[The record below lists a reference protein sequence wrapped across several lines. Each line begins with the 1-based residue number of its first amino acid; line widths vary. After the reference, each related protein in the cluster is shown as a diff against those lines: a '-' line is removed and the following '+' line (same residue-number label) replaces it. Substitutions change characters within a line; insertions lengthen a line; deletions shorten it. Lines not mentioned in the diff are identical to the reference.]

1 MKHLKD
7 INRILFIVQARTGS
21 TRVKNKMTREIS
33 KGVTLFSNVI
43 DIVKNSKIPHKNFFV
58 SINETPLINVAK
70 SKGVNIFKRSKE
82 SANESIDL
90 LKIFEWHN
98 LDFDHYI
105 IISACCPFLKP
116 KTINNFIDSF
126 INNKCNGMMS
136 VVCRKNILWDN
147 KNDIL
152 NYKTS
157 NDFQTQTLN
166 EYYEAAHC
174 LYAGSMNR
182 LKENSIH
189 MGKFIKKDPMI
200 FEISEEEAFD
210 IDNEW
215 QFNLVKSRF
224 TLSKYNYGS
233 LNN

>member
-1 MKHLKD
+1 M
-7 INRILFIVQARTGS
+7 
-21 TRVKNKMTREIS
+21 
-33 KGVTLFSNVI
+33 
-43 DIVKNSKIPHKNFFV
+43 
-58 SINETPLINVAK
+58 
-70 SKGVNIFKRSKE
+70 
-82 SANESIDL
+82 
-90 LKIFEWHN
+90 
-98 LDFDHYI
+98 
-105 IISACCPFLKP
+105 
-116 KTINNFIDSF
+116 
-126 INNKCNGMMS
+126 
-136 VVCRKNILWDN
+136 CRRNILWDN
-147 KNDIL
+147 KKDIL

-182 LKENSIH
+182 LKENLIH
-189 MGKFIKKDPMI
+189 MGKFVKEDPVI

-224 TLSKYNYGS
+224 TLSKDHYGS